1 MQAQRKITVFREIS
15 GDFQSVGSI
24 ISKGD
29 DILFSYS
36 NDYLANKEGRAVSVC
51 LPLRPETFSASET
64 KAFFDGLLPEG
75 ALRRN
80 ASSAI
85 HADGHDTASLLMR
98 LNLESVGALVFAEE
112 GVDPTA
118 DRSYEALPF
127 SQIEEFA
134 RAPHRKALE
143 FSMTSRLS
151 LAGAQSKIGLLHEGV
166 DPRSGWFIPEGSAA
180 STHILKAVDGTFPNQ
195 TVNEALCLK
204 TAEKLG
210 FETARSMLIPV
221 EGQEPLLCV
230 ERFDRTRGPLGRVC
244 RRHQEDF
251 CQASGLTS
259 SNKYE
264 PTDGNYLNRMAL
276 VIAKES
282 ANPFGDRMLLF
293 ESLLLDWAIGNCD
306 NHLKNRSLLWS
317 ADWGEKTLSPLYD
330 ITNTTI
336 YPALDKEMGVSLCP
350 SRRIDDVE
358 LADIVDSAKQAGIAK
373 KLALGQL
380 EGFRDEFEKA
390 LDQAENELVAQAFP
404 EASLIASHIRE
415 EWKKKVARL

>member
-1 MQAQRKITVFREIS
+1 MQTQRKITVFREVS
-15 GDFQSVGSI
+15 GDFQPIGSI
-24 ISKGD
+24 VAKGD
-29 DILFSYS
+29 DILFAYS
-36 NDYLANKEGRAVSVC
+36 DEYLASREARAVSVR
-51 LPLRPETFSASET
+51 LPLRPEPFSALAT

-75 ALRRN
+75 TLRRN

-85 HADGHDTASLLMR
+85 HADGQDTASLLIR

-112 GVDPTA
+112 GVDPTVN
-118 DRSYEALPF
+118 RSYEALPF
-127 SQIEEFA
+127 SQIEEFS
-134 RAPHRKALE
+134 RAPNRKALE

-151 LAGAQSKIGLLHEGV
+151 LAGAQSKIGLFHEGD

-180 STHILKAVDGTFPNQ
+180 STHILKAVDGTFPHQ

-210 FETARSMLIPV
+210 FETARSTLIPV

-230 ERFDRTRGPLGRVC
+230 ERFDRTRDPLGRVC
-244 RRHQEDF
+244 RKHQEDF

-264 PTDGNYLNRMAL
+264 PTDGNYLNRMAS
-276 VIAKES
+276 VIAAES

-317 ADWGEKTLSPLYD
+317 ADWGKKMLSPLYD

-350 SRRIDDVE
+350 SRRIDDVG
-358 LADIVDSAKQAGIAK
+358 LADIVDSAKQAGVAK

-390 LDQAENELVAQAFP
+390 LDQAESELVAQAFP
-404 EASLIASHIRE
+404 EASLIANHIKE
-415 EWKKKVARL
+415 EWKKKIARL